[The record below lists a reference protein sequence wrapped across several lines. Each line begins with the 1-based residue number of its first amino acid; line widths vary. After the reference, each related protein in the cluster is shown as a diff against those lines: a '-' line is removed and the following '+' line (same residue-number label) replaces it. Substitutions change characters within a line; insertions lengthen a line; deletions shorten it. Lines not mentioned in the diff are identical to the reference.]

1 MDVINDQNCFVCSKT
16 NPIGI
21 RANFSIDYQHK
32 KSYAKLTLSHNYQ
45 GWHGIAHC
53 GIVATLLDEAIAYA
67 CGAMTATGLTV
78 ELNIR
83 YKEKVP
89 TEKEI
94 EIFGEVI
101 EVKRKLMYAKSYI
114 KMDGKILAEGNGKI
128 FAYSDTPF
136 IPVNV

>member
-1 MDVINDQNCFVCSKT
+1 
-16 NPIGI
+16 
-21 RANFSIDYQHK
+21 
-32 KSYAKLTLSHNYQ
+32 
-45 GWHGIAHC
+45 
-53 GIVATLLDEAIAYA
+53 
-67 CGAMTATGLTV
+67 MTATGLTV